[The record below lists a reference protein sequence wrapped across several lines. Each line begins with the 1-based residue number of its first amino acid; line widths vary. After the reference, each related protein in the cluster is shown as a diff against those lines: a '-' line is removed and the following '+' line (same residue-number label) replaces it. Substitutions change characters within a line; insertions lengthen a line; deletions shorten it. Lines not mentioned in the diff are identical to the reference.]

1 MSEAS
6 ARRHSKPTRSAPSAC
21 LQNPGNSSRADVPI
35 TPCTLSARFL
45 TREKRAMRRV
55 RVRGKLTNLL
65 ASALIK
71 DHR

>member
-1 MSEAS
+1 
-6 ARRHSKPTRSAPSAC
+6 
-21 LQNPGNSSRADVPI
+21 
-35 TPCTLSARFL
+35 
-45 TREKRAMRRV
+45 MRRV